1 MHVINM
7 GSSLSDEHKN
17 LLSLQFTAKE
27 IRDAIWSIPVD
38 KSSGLDGFSS
48 GFYKAAWPMVGDDVV
63 NAVQSFF

>member
-1 MHVINM
+1 M
-7 GSSLSDEHKN
+7 GPILTKEHRN

-48 GFYKAAWPMVGDDVV
+48 GFYKVAWPVVGVDVV
-63 NAVQSFF
+63 NVVQSFF